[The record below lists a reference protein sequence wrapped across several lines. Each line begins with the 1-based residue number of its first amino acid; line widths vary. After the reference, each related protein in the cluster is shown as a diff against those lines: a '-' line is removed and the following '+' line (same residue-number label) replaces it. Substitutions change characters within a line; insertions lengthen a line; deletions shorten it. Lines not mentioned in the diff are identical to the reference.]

1 MRRQAPYPPHAR
13 GRQDHLD
20 RTSLGRPG
28 PAGDDRGAAGA
39 VGTRGGTRTARPADA
54 LLAPWPARPASGPSP
69 RPWRPLRAS
78 RAPAGARGRHRR
90 RPDASGAPAAPR
102 SPDGSPTACRSGEEG
117 SGQTLRVTQTGVQIL
132 FVFLPW
138 PAFTS
143 RFEDLD
149 TAQRVISVSAQLP
162 AHEPVSRS
170 GVRRRVKDAAA
181 RRADH
186 FTRPYQTLLVQIFC
200 SRTTSPL
207 FGECQS
213 LFLPA

>member
-1 MRRQAPYPPHAR
+1 M
-13 GRQDHLD
+13 
-20 RTSLGRPG
+20 
-28 PAGDDRGAAGA
+28 
-39 VGTRGGTRTARPADA
+39 
-54 LLAPWPARPASGPSP
+54 
-69 RPWRPLRAS
+69 
-78 RAPAGARGRHRR
+78 
-90 RPDASGAPAAPR
+90 
-102 SPDGSPTACRSGEEG
+102 
-117 SGQTLRVTQTGVQIL
+117 RVTQTGVQIL
-132 FVFLPW
+132 FVFLSR